1 MGRGQRMGE
10 KYWGKGSV
18 AILILMR
25 AVKVSLMDKM
35 MFEQNLK
42 EIRVLAIQ
50 ISEKRVHE
58 GVGTLTAKAQRWK
71 CV

>member
-1 MGRGQRMGE
+1 MLWAGGREWE
-10 KYWGKGSV
+10 KSTEV
-18 AILILMR
+18 ILVLIR
-25 AVKVSLMDKM
+25 AVEVSLMDKM

-58 GVGTLTAKAQRWK
+58 GVRTPTAKAQRWK